1 MFTSLNYSK
10 VGEKYGIP
18 VSTLK
23 SWVKAAKEASKK
35 EEALEVDNAIEEQPK
50 KNQHLRKLKKEH
62 TKFLEE
68 FTDNNPVVTLDQMVN
83 ALSDKFES
91 FSISKSGV
99 DKHLKE
105 SCSYTLKRIT
115 KTSAKR
121 NSSDV
126 IELRFRA
133 VETWI
138 KDSNISFMQNCIFI
152 DEAGF
157 NLHIVRSQDRSKKGE
172 PAEVVVATTRG
183 PSVSILGAICSLGVV
198 NVGLKVT
205 KAGTKWKEFMVF
217 LIHVM
222 DVFDKHNLKGCNLFM
237 DNTPIH
243 KPEKITEEIS
253 KRGYRI
259 IYLPPYSSFL
269 NPIEEFWAK
278 LKTPVRRSPMT
289 DRDNLVV
296 RIREAAEQVT
306 PEDCQGWIRH
316 AESFFERCLNKEELL

>member
-1 MFTSLNYSK
+1 MFTSLSYSK

-35 EEALEVDNAIEEQPK
+35 EEALEVDDAIEEQPK
-50 KNQHLRKLKKEH
+50 KNQHLRKLEKEH

-68 FTDNNPVVTLDQMVN
+68 FIDNNPVVTLDQMLD
-83 ALSDKFES
+83 ALNDKYEGFT
-91 FSISKSGV
+91 ISKSGV

-115 KTSAKR
+115 RIPAKR

-133 VETWI
+133 AEAWI

-152 DEAGF
+152 DVAGF

-172 PAEVVVATTRG
+172 PAKVVVATTRG
-183 PSVSILGAICSLGVV
+183 PSVSILGAICSLGVI

-205 KAGTKWKEFMVF
+205 KAGTKWKEFMAF

-222 DVFDKHNLKGCNLFM
+222 DVLDKHNLKGCNLVM
-237 DNTPIH
+237 DNAPIH
-243 KPEKITEEIS
+243 KPEKITEE
-253 KRGYRI
+253 K
-259 IYLPPYSSFL
+259 SFG
-269 NPIEEFWAK
+269 P
-278 LKTPVRRSPMT
+278 R
-289 DRDNLVV
+289 
-296 RIREAAEQVT
+296 
-306 PEDCQGWIRH
+306 
-316 AESFFERCLNKEELL
+316 